1 MANVRPR
8 PPRPSPLRARHRP
21 PAAEDLDRKLQAA
34 LALAAT
40 ATHGEAALAQC
51 GFPQV

>member
-8 PPRPSPLRARHRP
+8 PPRPSRLPARPRP
-21 PAAEDLDRKLQAA
+21 PAAENLDRKLQAA

-40 ATHGEAALAQC
+40 ATHGEATLAQC
-51 GFPQV
+51 RFAQI